1 MLLFRKLEAVIAMR
15 LTEQDHT
22 FSNRSHSRSHS
33 QSMRNSHQAADEALQ
48 RALDFARFHQ
58 SRQTEAGDG
67 ESAWQSEGFRA
78 LLALLDE

>member
-15 LTEQDHT
+15 LTEEDHT
-22 FSNRSHSRSHS
+22 FSNRSDS
-33 QSMRNSHQAADEALQ
+33 QSVRNSHQAADEALR

-58 SRQTEAGDG
+58 SRQIEAGGG

-78 LLALLDE
+78 LLASLDE